1 MATDLDKRPIGVFDS
16 GLGGLT
22 AMATLMRLLP
32 GEDICY
38 LGDTGRVPY
47 GVRSRETI
55 QKYARQDMQFLA
67 NRNIKAAVVA
77 CGTVSAVALD
87 VIRSEF
93 EIPVYGVLEPAVTAA
108 LAATKTGNIGILGTE
123 ATIASGAYQRQL
135 QAARL
140 DVNLTGV
147 ACPLFVPLVENG
159 RVQAGDVVIETIV
172 AEYLTPIRQAEVDT
186 LILGC
191 THYPLLEEVIG
202 QFLGPEVALISSGR
216 AVAEQVAGDLAAAGL
231 LAPKQTGGS
240 RRYFVTD
247 SVAGFE
253 KLASRFLRQDV
264 SGEVTQVCLE

>member
-1 MATDLDKRPIGVFDS
+1 MSTTNNRPIGVFDS

-22 AMATLMRLLP
+22 AMATLMERLP

-55 QKYARQDMQFLA
+55 ERYARQDMDFLL
-67 NRNIKAAVVA
+67 RLDVKAVVVA
-77 CGTVSAVALD
+77 CGTVSAVALEK
-87 VIRSEF
+87 IRSDYHVP
-93 EIPVYGVLEPAVTAA
+93 IYGVLEPAVLAA
-108 LAATKTGNIGILGTE
+108 LSATKSGKIGTIGTE
-123 ATIASGAYQRQL
+123 ATIQSGAYERL
-135 QAARL
+135 LRAARP
-140 DVNLTGV
+140 NLELISV

-159 RVQAGDVVIETIV
+159 RIHPGDVVIETIV
-172 AEYLTPIRQAEVDT
+172 AEYLAPMKAAGIDT

-191 THYPLLEEVIG
+191 THYPLLEEVIAA
-202 QFLGPEVALISSGR
+202 FLGREVALIS
-216 AVAEQVAGDLAAAGL
+216 AGSAAAELVAKDLDAQDL
-231 LAPKQTGGS
+231 LNAKQSGGK

-264 SGEVTQVCLE
+264 SGDVEQVGLE